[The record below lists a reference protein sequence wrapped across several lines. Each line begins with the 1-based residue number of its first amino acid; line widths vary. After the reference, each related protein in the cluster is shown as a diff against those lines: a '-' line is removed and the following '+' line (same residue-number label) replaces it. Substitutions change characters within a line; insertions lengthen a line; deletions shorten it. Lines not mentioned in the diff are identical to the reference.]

1 MIGPDGR
8 NMLYELRVQLKDMRP
23 PVWRMLLVPQQ
34 ATLHDLHRVLQAAMG
49 WSDSHLYLFHIGGSL
64 YGEPNPEWGRDI
76 RNSKRTRLEEI
87 AHEGSR
93 SFLYEYDM
101 GDSWMHE
108 ITLQRT
114 VESKGKGSP
123 QCTDGARACPPED
136 CGGPPGY
143 EDFLEAISD
152 PRHEQHEFMLDWAD
166 GEFDPEYFDIAAVN
180 SALRL
185 LVKRSQRSNM
195 PS

>member
-1 MIGPDGR
+1 
-8 NMLYELRVQLKDMRP
+8 MLYELRVQLRDIRP
-23 PVWRMLLVPQQ
+23 SVWRMLLVPHQV
-34 ATLHDLHRVLQAAMG
+34 TLNELHRLLQAAMG
-49 WSDSHLYLFHIGGSL
+49 WSDSHLYLFHIDGSL
-64 YGEPNPEWGRDI
+64 YGEPNPEWGRDL

-87 AHEGSR
+87 ADEGCR

-114 VESKGKGSP
+114 VESNGKESP
-123 QCTDGARACPPED
+123 RCTDGARACPPED

-166 GEFDPEYFDIAAVN
+166 GEFDPQYFDIAAVN
-180 SALRL
+180 SAFRL
-185 LVKRSQRSNM
+185 LSKKSRRPNVQT
-195 PS
+195 